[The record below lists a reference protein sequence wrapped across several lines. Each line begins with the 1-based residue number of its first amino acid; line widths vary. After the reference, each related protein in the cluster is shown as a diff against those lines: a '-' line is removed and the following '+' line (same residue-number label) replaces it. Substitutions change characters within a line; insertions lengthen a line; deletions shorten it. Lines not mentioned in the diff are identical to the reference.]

1 MFSFF
6 GIVFNFFHFFKYWVW
21 IIFILII
28 LFIVFFIYRKFT
40 GQNFLDSKNSI
51 YILFFTL
58 FIIVVLFFLLKK
70 ESITKNYDKL
80 IIEVDKI
87 IEEYDNLLNKYKGL
101 SSSWQKEFD
110 DVESKL
116 TQLLESQNIGGL
128 EKEKIKNTMEKNE
141 TDILKIKAQ
150 LSDVQGEI
158 SIEKGKLIDLEKEKI
173 KIENEIKEKNKELE
187 KEINAQKRNKLFSE
201 IEELQKKQMKIVE
214 EITNTKIKIQ
224 KLEKTEESLIK
235 QLKIAEEFKQ
245 HLIQSMDSL
254 NIELKKIAS
263 QIVSVEERK
272 KEIKKE
278 IDELNA
284 KIELIKTEKEA
295 YQVLKY
301 HLLLL
306 RQNAENWERE
316 NSFSWGS
323 LVRTV
328 FKVFDTISDFLP
340 IKTGFRLNQN
350 QLEFDRY
357 SEKQNIN
364 NNEYSTLSLPKEH
377 RISRIIDSLTQ
388 KPGEGPKTISVELL
402 KMYMEE
408 INRDIKQLEND
419 YVNYEQT
426 FNNYKEKFTDN
437 SILNEVRDLKVKM
450 TKENDKTIGVYSEW
464 IGSYEQTIEELEKKR
479 TEVIEKD
486 NHINTMENLQKQ
498 KNKVE
503 ENIQDKEIEYVELQ
517 KQNPNYDKIQQMITN
532 KKNEKTQIK
541 VPQFQRV

>member
-323 LVRTV
+323 LVKTV